1 MWAVYLP
8 FDILPED
15 EILLSIFSK
24 FPFGGLEQGLVL
36 ISQRNSFLKPGLRAS
51 YCGWF

>member
-1 MWAVYLP
+1 MWAVYLL

-15 EILLSIFSK
+15 EILPSIFSK
-24 FPFGGLEQGLVL
+24 FPFGGLEQELVL
-36 ISQRNSFLKPGLRAS
+36 ISQRILKPGLRAS